1 MGTVTVLASRPS
13 GPGRALMPSGA
24 PGHEHRPLSVVAV
37 LAGAGALILG
47 IVPFAGLAVLSWL
60 TSTWNGDGG
69 SAPDAMRVGLHLW
82 LAGHHVPVTLAG
94 SPMTVAPLGITI
106 AIVATLVA
114 AGGRIARHAMIL
126 NWLDLAKAA
135 TGLGGVYGAGL
146 LLTAALSEGSGAH
159 ANPMLAF
166 VAGFVVAVLAGGAGV
181 LRRTPQ
187 LVGELRVL
195 LPMPVRAGAVGALVG
210 AAAIVAGGLV
220 LTVVSLVL
228 HRQRLGVL
236 FGLYHGG
243 WFSAVVLALVCV
255 ALLPNA
261 AAFGAPLPA
270 RARLRDRH
278 ADAGVADGR
287 RTRQGARAAAVG
299 RAAQPWSAAGHD
311 GLRLCDRGRRR
322 SPRARRR
329 APLRRP
335 SRRRRRA
342 LPIEDA
348 ALRGVLTGL
357 AAAVLTSGLILLSG
371 GAWGDG
377 RLSLIGA
384 PALSTLALSVA
395 WFGLTGAV
403 GSTRGGG

>member
-1 MGTVTVLASRPS
+1 
-13 GPGRALMPSGA
+13 MPSGV
-24 PGHEHRPLSVVAV
+24 PGHEHRPLSVVVV

-47 IVPFAGLAVLSWL
+47 IVSFAGLAVLSWL

-69 SAPDAMRVGLHLW
+69 SAPGAMRVGLHLW
-82 LAGHHVPVTLAG
+82 LSGHHVPVTLVG

-114 AGGRIARHAMIL
+114 AGGRIARHALIL
-126 NWLDLAKAA
+126 NWLDAAKAA
-135 TGLGGVYGAGL
+135 SGLGGVYGAGL
-146 LLTAALSEGSGAH
+146 LLTAALTEGTGSH

-166 VAGFVVAVLAGGAGV
+166 VAGFVVAVLAGGFGMV
-181 LRRTPQ
+181 RRTPQ

-195 LPMPVRAGAVGALVG
+195 VPLPVRAGAIGVLVG
-210 AAAIVAGGLV
+210 AGAIAAAGLV

-228 HRQRLGVL
+228 HRQRLDAL
-236 FGLYHGG
+236 FGLYRGG
-243 WFSAVVLALVCV
+243 WFSTVVLALVCV

-261 AAFGAPLPA
+261 AAFGAAYLLGPGFAIGTQTLVSPMVVELGKVPALPLLAALPSPGQPPVTMA
-270 RARLRDRH
+270 FAY
-278 ADAGVADGR
+278 AISVVAGALGL
-287 RTRQGARAAAVG
+287 AAAIRYAV
-299 RAAQPWSAAGHD
+299 RHD
-311 GLRLCDRGRRR
+311 DDW
-322 SPRARRR
+322 
-329 APLRRP
+329 
-335 SRRRRRA
+335 RA
-342 LPIEDA
+342 LSIDRA

-357 AAAVLTSGLILLSG
+357 AAAVLTTGLILFSG

-403 GSTRGGG
+403 GSTLWWLTGRGTRVRG

>member
-1 MGTVTVLASRPS
+1 
-13 GPGRALMPSGA
+13 MPSGA

-82 LAGHHVPVTLAG
+82 LAGHHVPVTVYG
-94 SPMTVAPLGITI
+94 NPMTVAPLGITI
-106 AIVATLVA
+106 AIVGTLVA
-114 AGGRIARHAMIL
+114 AGGQLARHALIL
-126 NWLDLAKAA
+126 NWLDAAKAA

-146 LLTAALSEGSGAH
+146 LLTAALSAGAGSH

-166 VAGFVVAVLAGGAGV
+166 VAGFVIAVLAGGAGV

-195 LPMPVRAGAVGALVG
+195 LPMPVRAGAVGALVATG
-210 AAAIVAGGLV
+210 AIVAGGLV

-228 HRQRLGVL
+228 HHQRVGVL

-261 AAFGAPLPA
+261 AAFGAAYLLGPGFAIGTQTLVSPMVVELGKVPALPLLAALPSPGQPPVTMA
-270 RARLRDRH
+270 FAYAIAVVAGALGLAGALRSR
-278 ADAGVADGR
+278 
-287 RTRQGARAAAVG
+287 GA
-299 RAAQPWSAAGHD
+299 
-311 GLRLCDRGRRR
+311 
-322 SPRARRR
+322 ARRR
-329 APLRRP
+329 LACASDRPRRAAGRPHRAGRGGPDDGPHPVLRRCLGP
-335 SRRRRRA
+335 W
-342 LPIEDA
+342 
-348 ALRGVLTGL
+348 
-357 AAAVLTSGLILLSG
+357 AAVADRGAGAVHARVVGGLVRTHRR
-371 GAWGDG
+371 G
-377 RLSLIGA
+377 RLDA
-384 PALSTLALSVA
+384 VVA
-395 WFGLTGAV
+395 DWAGH
-403 GSTRGGG
+403 